1 MIANKPMARAADL
14 LDVRDKIKAYV
25 VTAKGL
31 AEDGLSVADFTEL
44 TVGLIR
50 IVIDTLDTV
59 PAEGVEKKAWTLA
72 AVGMLYDEVADKLVP
87 VWLWPVWMIVRAPV
101 RELVLLAAAGA
112 IEQLLPLV
120 RMAK

>member
-1 MIANKPMARAADL
+1 MIANKPIARASDL

-59 PAEGVEKKAWTLA
+59 PAEGEDKKAWTLA
-72 AVGMLYDEVADKLVP
+72 AVGMLYDEVADKIVP
-87 VWLWPVWMIVRAPV
+87 AWAWPVWMIVRAPV
-101 RELVLLAAAGA
+101 RQLVLMAAAGA

-120 RMAK
+120 RMVK

>member
-1 MIANKPMARAADL
+1 MIANKPIARASDL

-31 AEDGLSVADFTEL
+31 AEDGLSVSDFTEL

-50 IVIDTLDTV
+50 IVIATLDTV
-59 PAEGVEKKAWTLA
+59 PAEGEDKKAWTLA
-72 AVGMLYDEVADKLVP
+72 AVGMLYDEVADKIVP
-87 VWLWPVWMIVRAPV
+87 AWAWPVWMIVRAPV
-101 RELVLLAAAGA
+101 RQLVLMAAAGA

-120 RMAK
+120 RMVK